1 MKKDKVSELL
11 AQAEEYSKND
21 EISDQNKYL
30 MDQKIDVL
38 KTLN

>member
-11 AQAEEYSKND
+11 AQAEENSKND